1 MRSIDRLGVYPEF
14 TGRDLKPQSSG
25 SRFPCAGGE
34 PLNDESMETKQSTVS
49 SEDQTA
55 IIGHLETLI
64 ADSSAL
70 MAQTHLAPLAPLLN
84 SRGLRVGS
92 A

>member
-1 MRSIDRLGVYPEF
+1 
-14 TGRDLKPQSSG
+14 
-25 SRFPCAGGE
+25 
-34 PLNDESMETKQSTVS
+34 METKQSTVS